1 MTVDGCRMQHQET
14 MKPRA
19 LHLEKRKR
27 ATVGIA
33 EPTREHACPA
43 IAGRIGQLATMS
55 QPTLAAL
62 EMRNCKDVVKTAKP
76 SEGFARVIVPGRI
89 LGRVPAAVN
98 VVPMIRAPNRA
109 DYAGPNSKHA
119 PPNAF
124 GATYPIAPMRV
135 NATPANPIPLAPQ
148 RGVTTPLAASAFVQR
163 VR

>member
-1 MTVDGCRMQHQET
+1 MIAGGCRMQHQET

-19 LHLEKRKR
+19 LYLEKKKR

-33 EPTREHACPA
+33 EPKREHACPA

-55 QPTLAAL
+55 QPTPAAL

-76 SEGFARVIVPGRI
+76 SEGSARVIVAGRI
-89 LGRVPAAVN
+89 LGSVPAAVN
-98 VVPMIRAPNRA
+98 VIPMIRAQNRA
-109 DYAGPNSKHA
+109 DCAGPNNKHA

-135 NATPANPIPLAPQ
+135 NATPANPIHLAPQ
-148 RGVTTPLAASAFVQR
+148 RGVTTPSAVSVFVQQ